1 MTTPTAVPPTP
12 KKDTRLTEY
21 VILRFNDETNEW
33 AEHGDHIRAT
43 SSTAAIRKHVDERKA
58 DAGSF
63 IAIPAR
69 SFKATDV
76 KVETKTTI
84 KLG

>member
-1 MTTPTAVPPTP
+1 VNQPAAAPAAGSKNAT
-12 KKDTRLTEY
+12 KTEY

-33 AEHGDHIRAT
+33 AEHGDHIRA
-43 SSTAAIRKHVDERKA
+43 SSSSAAIRKHVDERKA
-58 DAGSF
+58 EAGSF

-69 SFKATDV
+69 SFKATGV